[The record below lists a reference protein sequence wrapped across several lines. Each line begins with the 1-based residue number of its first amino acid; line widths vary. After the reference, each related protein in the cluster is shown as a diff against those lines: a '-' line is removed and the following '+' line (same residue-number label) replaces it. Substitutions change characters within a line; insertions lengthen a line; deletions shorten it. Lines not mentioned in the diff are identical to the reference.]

1 MPSFFKFGRVFKVSW
16 GEPVGN
22 DGTDI
27 SDQESYR
34 NKIFSKIRR
43 FIVIKS
49 MKGHC
54 LCLPVLT
61 YSGRGVTK
69 PGVHAHE
76 HAPLYIEGR
85 RPQLLD
91 EEWDRGLTRK
101 AIAVVPDRRSDELHP
116 VSRLNYAKVYTIEY
130 NVKVCSVG
138 QVSKRSEWDL
148 TQAYNEIHPPLEMRG
163 SPPPPAAS
171 SSYSDNYPAVSTS
184 FFDSA
189 FPLPPAALSSYG
201 GNNPAV
207 STSSFNS
214 AFHLPHAAL
223 RSYGGNNPAV
233 STSSFDSAFPLP
245 PAALS
250 SYGGNNPAVSTNS
263 SYPGPPPEPYYTPD
277 ASSQLYSQQD
287 DRSRSFSADYP
298 QQSSEV
304 YSGYTAQSQYSQ
316 PYTSPPQVYADEI
329 IIREP
334 RKRRPNIFDQRPDI
348 FDRRRR

>member
-207 STSSFNS
+207 ST
-214 AFHLPHAAL
+214 
-223 RSYGGNNPAV
+223 
-233 STSSFDSAFPLP
+233 
-245 PAALS
+245 
-250 SYGGNNPAVSTNS
+250 NS

>member
-189 FPLPPAALSSYG
+189 FPLPPAASSSYSD
-201 GNNPAV
+201 NYPAV
-207 STSSFNS
+207 STSF
-214 AFHLPHAAL
+214 
-223 RSYGGNNPAV
+223 
-233 STSSFDSAFPLP
+233 FDSAFPLP

-250 SYGGNNPAVSTNS
+250 SYGGNNPAVSTSS

>member
-1 MPSFFKFGRVFKVSW
+1 LQKPSFFKFGRVFKVSW

-34 NKIFSKIRR
+34 NEIFSKIRR

-76 HAPLYIEGR
+76 HAPLYIEGK
-85 RPQLLD
+85 RPRLLD
-91 EEWDRGLTRK
+91 KEWDRGLTRN
-101 AIAVVPDRRSDELHP
+101 AIAVVPDRRSDELDP

-163 SPPPPAAS
+163 SPPPPDAS

-184 FFDSA
+184 SFNSA
-189 FPLPPAALSSYG
+189 SPLPPAALNSYG
-201 GNNPAV
+201 GNYPAV
-207 STSSFNS
+207 STSSFYS
-214 AFHLPHAAL
+214 
-223 RSYGGNNPAV
+223 
-233 STSSFDSAFPLP
+233 
-245 PAALS
+245 
-250 SYGGNNPAVSTNS
+250 
-263 SYPGPPPEPYYTPD
+263 GPPPESYYTPD
-277 ASSQLYSQQD
+277 ASSQLYSQQG
-287 DRSRSFSADYP
+287 DRSRPFSADYP

-316 PYTSPPQVYADEI
+316 PYTSPPQVYDDEI
-329 IIREP
+329 TIREA
-334 RKRRPNIFDQRPDI
+334 RRRREGMY
-348 FDRRRR
+348 DRRRR